1 MGNELF
7 GDRRKS
13 LEEEFF
19 RRQDAALLAQR
30 RTEAE
35 RREARAALAAA
46 SHITDE
52 LLLDQLVAFGISADT
67 LTALSLVPLVEVAWA
82 DGEVDDAEKRAIL
95 AAARAAGLAETGAGH
110 KLLEG
115 CLSEQPHTRLRQM
128 WEQYI
133 ASLSTTLPAQ
143 ERDALKTELLRQARS
158 VADAAGGFLGLGSR
172 VSRQEEAL
180 LAEIA
185 AAFDGSVRQTCC

>member
-30 RTEAE
+30 RTEEE
-35 RREARAALAAA
+35 RRAARAALAAA
-46 SHITDE
+46 SHITDDT
-52 LLLDQLVAFGISADT
+52 LLDQLVAFGISADT

-82 DGEVDDAEKRAIL
+82 DGRVEDAEKRAIL
-95 AAARAAGLAETGAGH
+95 AAARAAGLEETSAGH
-110 KLLEG
+110 KLLES
-115 CLSEQPHTRLRQM
+115 CLSERPHTGLRKM
-128 WEQYI
+128 WRQYI
-133 ASLSTTLPAQ
+133 TSICTTLSAE

-158 VADAAGGFLGLGSR
+158 VAEAAGGFMGLGSK
-172 VSRQEEAL
+172 VSSKEEAL

-185 AAFDGSVRQTCC
+185 AAFNE